1 MASGNM
7 KDIKRRIK
15 SVESTMQITKAMELV
30 ASSKLRKAKEKA
42 DNARPY
48 FNALYETMC
57 EIQSENPGFFSQYTR
72 KRDAKTVLL
81 VVIAGDRGLAG
92 GFNSNVLKLA
102 QSRIDELKGSSEVKV
117 LAIGKKSVEYFN
129 KRGYDLAGSYPN
141 IAESLKI
148 HQAADIS
155 DVIMQKFVSGEIDR
169 VELFHTEYVSP
180 LLQQAE
186 ALAVLPMDVRSGD
199 DSDSNERAKI
209 KEIPVYEPSPEF
221 VFDAIVPKYI
231 TGMIFC
237 AVVDSF
243 ASEQASRRI
252 AMENAS
258 DNASEMISGLSLMYN
273 RARQAS
279 ITQEITEIVGGASA
293 QE

>member
-48 FNALYETMC
+48 FNDLYDTMC
-57 EIQSENPGFFSQYTR
+57 EIQSENPGFFSRYTK

-81 VVIAGDRGLAG
+81 VVIAGDRGRAG

-102 QSRIDELKGSSEVKV
+102 QARVDELKAEGMAVKI
-117 LAIGKKSVEYFN
+117 LAIGKKAVEYFV
-129 KRGYDLAGSYPN
+129 KRGHDLVGSFPN
-141 IAESLKI
+141 VAEGIKI
-148 HQAADIS
+148 HHAADIS
-155 DVIMQKFVSGEIDR
+155 NKIVYPFIEGEFDR
-169 VELFHTEYVSP
+169 VELFRTEYVSP
-180 LLQQAE
+180 LVQQAE
-186 ALAVLPMDVRSGD
+186 RVAILPLEVAPAESKGVRQL
-199 DSDSNERAKI
+199 
-209 KEIPVYEPSPEF
+209 PVYEPSPSA

-231 TGMIFC
+231 SGIIFC

-243 ASEQASRRI
+243 ASEQAARRT
-252 AMENAS
+252 AMESAT
-258 DNASEMISGLSLMYN
+258 DNAEEMISGLSLVYN

-279 ITQEITEIVGGASA
+279 ITQEITEIVGGASSTTN
-293 QE
+293 

>member
-48 FNALYETMC
+48 FNDLYDTMC
-57 EIQSENPGFFSQYTR
+57 EIQSENPGFFSRYTK

-102 QSRIDELKGSSEVKV
+102 QARVDELKAEGMAVKI
-117 LAIGKKSVEYFN
+117 LAIGKKAVEYFV
-129 KRGYDLAGSYPN
+129 KRGHDLVGSFPN
-141 IAESLKI
+141 VAEGIKI
-148 HQAADIS
+148 HHAADIS
-155 DVIMQKFVSGEIDR
+155 NKIVYPFIEGEFDR
-169 VELFHTEYVSP
+169 VELFRTEYVSP
-180 LLQQAE
+180 LVQQAE
-186 ALAVLPMDVRSGD
+186 RVAILPLEVAPAESKGVRQL
-199 DSDSNERAKI
+199 
-209 KEIPVYEPSPEF
+209 PVYEPSPSA

-231 TGMIFC
+231 SGIIFC
-237 AVVDSF
+237 AVVDIF
-243 ASEQASRRI
+243 ASEKAARRT
-252 AMENAS
+252 AMESAT
-258 DNASEMISGLSLMYN
+258 DNAEEMISGLSLVYN

-279 ITQEITEIVGGASA
+279 ITQEITEIVGGASSTTN
-293 QE
+293 

>member
-48 FNALYETMC
+48 FNALYDTMC
-57 EIQSENPGFFSQYTR
+57 EIQSENPGFFSRYTK

-102 QSRIDELKGSSEVKV
+102 QARVDELKAEDMTVKI
-117 LAIGKKSVEYFN
+117 LAIGKKAVEYFV
-129 KRGYDLAGSYPN
+129 KRGHDLVGSFPN
-141 IAESLKI
+141 VAEGMKI
-148 HQAADIS
+148 HHAADIS
-155 DVIMQKFVSGEIDR
+155 NKIVYPFFNGEFDR
-169 VELFHTEYVSP
+169 VELFRTEYVSP
-180 LLQQAE
+180 LVQQAE
-186 ALAVLPMDVRSGD
+186 RVAILPLEVAPVESKGARQL
-199 DSDSNERAKI
+199 
-209 KEIPVYEPSPEF
+209 PVYEPSPSA

-231 TGMIFC
+231 TGIIFC

-243 ASEQASRRI
+243 ASEQAARRT
-252 AMENAS
+252 AMESAT
-258 DNASEMISGLSLMYN
+258 DNAEEMISGLSLVYN

-279 ITQEITEIVGGASA
+279 ITQEITEIVGGASSA
-293 QE
+293 QN

>member
-42 DNARPY
+42 DKARPY
-48 FNALYETMC
+48 FNALYDTMC
-57 EIQSENPGFFSQYTR
+57 DIQSENPDFLSQYSK
-72 KRDAKTVLL
+72 KRSAKTVML

-102 QSRIDELKGSSEVKV
+102 QARIDELKKDERSIKII
-117 LAIGKKSVEYFN
+117 AIGKKSAEYFT
-129 KRGYDLAGSYPN
+129 KRGCDMAASYPGV
-141 IAESLKI
+141 AEGIKI
-148 HQAADIS
+148 HNAADIA
-155 DVIMQKFVSGEIDR
+155 DKIMQPYVSGEVDR
-169 VELFHTEYVSP
+169 VELFRTEYVSP
-180 LLQQAE
+180 LVQRAE
-186 ALAVLPMDVRSGD
+186 YLPILPLDIKADETR
-199 DSDSNERAKI
+199 KI
-209 KEIPVYEPSPEF
+209 RELPIYEPSAGQ

-231 TGMIFC
+231 TGIIFG

-243 ASEQASRRI
+243 ASEQAARRT
-252 AMENAS
+252 AMESAS

>member
-42 DNARPY
+42 DKARPY
-48 FNALYETMC
+48 FNTLYDTMC
-57 EIQSENPGFFSQYTR
+57 EIQAENPDFLSRYAK
-72 KRDAKTVLL
+72 KRGSKTVLL

-102 QSRIDELKGSSEVKV
+102 QARINELKGESEVKII
-117 LAIGKKSVEYFN
+117 AIGKKSAEYFT
-129 KRGYDLAGSYPN
+129 KRGFELTASYPG
-141 IAESLKI
+141 IAEGIKNR
-148 HQAADIS
+148 HA
-155 DVIMQKFVSGEIDR
+155 GEIAEKIVGLFVNGGADR
-169 VELFHTEYVSP
+169 VELFRTEYVSP
-180 LLQQAE
+180 LVQRAE
-186 ALAVLPMDVRSGD
+186 YLPILPLDIKTEESRK
-199 DSDSNERAKI
+199 AKQ
-209 KEIPVYEPSPEF
+209 IPIYEPSAGQ

-231 TGMIFC
+231 TGIIFG

-243 ASEQASRRI
+243 ASEQAARRT
-252 AMENAS
+252 AMESAS

-279 ITQEITEIVGGASA
+279 ITQEITEIVSGASA

>member
-42 DNARPY
+42 DKARPY
-48 FNALYETMC
+48 FNTLYDTMC
-57 EIQSENPGFFSQYTR
+57 EIQAENPDFLSRYSK
-72 KRDAKTVLL
+72 KRGVKAVLL

-102 QSRIDELKGSSEVKV
+102 QARINELKGEAEVKIIAV
-117 LAIGKKSVEYFN
+117 GKKSAEYFT
-129 KRGYDLAGSYPN
+129 KRGYELTASYPG
-141 IAESLKI
+141 IAEGIKNRHAAAIAEKI
-148 HQAADIS
+148 
-155 DVIMQKFVSGEIDR
+155 VGLFVSGGADR
-169 VELFHTEYVSP
+169 VELFRTEYVSP
-180 LLQQAE
+180 LVQRAE
-186 ALAVLPMDVRSGD
+186 YLPILPLDIKAEE
-199 DSDSNERAKI
+199 SNKPKQLPI
-209 KEIPVYEPSPEF
+209 YEPSAGQ

-231 TGMIFC
+231 TGIVFG

-243 ASEQASRRI
+243 ASEQAARRT
-252 AMENAS
+252 AMESAT
-258 DNASEMISGLSLMYN
+258 DNAGEMISGLSLMYN

-279 ITQEITEIVGGASA
+279 ITQEITEIVSGASA